1 MEITRPVI
9 SIDSNKNHYIIHVNS
24 KYHFTMHM
32 STVLYRIHNVKK
44 MKLFGFIMEVS
55 EARNTINSHRTAL
68 KF

>member
-9 SIDSNKNHYIIHVNS
+9 AIDSNKNHYIIHVNS

-32 STVLYRIHNVKK
+32 STVLYRMRNVKK